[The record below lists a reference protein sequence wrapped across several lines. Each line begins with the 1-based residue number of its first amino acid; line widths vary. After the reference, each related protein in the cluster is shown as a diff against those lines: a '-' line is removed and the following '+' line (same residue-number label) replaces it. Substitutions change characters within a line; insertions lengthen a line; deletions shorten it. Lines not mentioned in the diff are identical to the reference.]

1 MRLWLTVHAYS
12 FLVSEKSGIISIMKI
27 IVAEKISASAVE
39 QLREPDWTV
48 LTADQLDGKL
58 TTELESADALIVRS
72 AVQADAGLLA
82 HAKKLRVIGRA
93 GVGVDNIDLDAAT
106 RQGIAV
112 MNTPGANAVAVAEQ
126 TIGMMLAMARHL
138 CRADALMHAGK
149 WEKKSLQGM
158 ELRGKTLGIA
168 GLGRIGMEVARRARA
183 FGMEMVG
190 HDPFVSVA
198 VAKEQ
203 GIRLVSLEELYAAAD
218 YITLHVGL
226 TPQTA
231 GMINESAIKKMK
243 KGVRLVNCARGE
255 LVNEGDL
262 IASLK
267 QGHIAAA
274 ALDVFNEEPLKN
286 SPLQSMEN
294 VILTPHIGGSTFEAQ
309 EAVGVQI
316 AQQVREYLKH
326 GVIQNAVNV
335 PSVSA
340 EEYAE
345 MQPYIVL
352 AERMGAFLAQI
363 SAGSIEEIS
372 LRYSGHIAEWKTEL
386 IRNAAIKGILNQ
398 ALEEKA
404 NLVNAASLAD
414 LRGLRVHEAHKAKV
428 STGGARSVLSI
439 YLKSSTEE
447 HMVKGAVL
455 RGTAPRI
462 LHIDDIDVEA
472 PLERNL
478 IYLRNS
484 DVPGVIGKVGTIL
497 GEAKINI
504 ADFSLGRRCEESSS
518 EPREAI
524 AVVHVDGPVPE
535 EVLKKL
541 EEIPAVRQA
550 KAVRLF

>member
-1 MRLWLTVHAYS
+1 V
-12 FLVSEKSGIISIMKI
+12 KI
-27 IVAEKISASAVE
+27 VVAEKISASAVSH
-39 QLREPDWTV
+39 LKEPGWTV
-48 LTADQLDGKL
+48 LTHEQLDGKL
-58 TTELESADALIVRS
+58 PAEIESADALIVRS
-72 AVQADAGLLA
+72 AVQADASLLS
-82 HAKKLRVIGRA
+82 HARKLRVIGRA
-93 GVGVDNIDLDAAT
+93 GVGVNNIDLDAAT

-126 TIGMMLAMARHL
+126 TLGMMLAMARHL

-149 WEKKSLQGM
+149 WEKKSLQGT
-158 ELRGKTLGIA
+158 ELRGKVLGIA
-168 GLGRIGMEVARRARA
+168 GLGRIGMEVAKRARA
-183 FGMEMVG
+183 FGMELVA
-190 HDPFVSVA
+190 HDPFVAVA

-203 GIRLVSLEELYAAAD
+203 GIRLASLDELYASAD

-226 TPQTA
+226 TPQTT
-231 GMINESAIKKMK
+231 GMVNAASIKKMK

-255 LVNEGDL
+255 LVQEADL
-262 IASLK
+262 VEALK
-267 QGHIAAA
+267 NGQVAAA
-274 ALDVFNEEPLKN
+274 ALDVFSDEPLKN
-286 SPLQSMEN
+286 SPLMAMEN

-345 MQPYIVL
+345 MQPYIIL
-352 AERMGAFLAQI
+352 AERMGSFLAQI
-363 SAGSIEEIS
+363 SEGSMEEIS

-398 ALEEKA
+398 TLDEKA

-414 LRGLRVHEAHKAKV
+414 SRGLRVHEAHKEKA
-428 STGGARSVLSI
+428 STGGAGSVLSI
-439 YLKSSTEE
+439 FLKSSKEE
-447 HMVKGAVL
+447 HLVKGAVL
-455 RGTAPRI
+455 RGAAPRL
-462 LHIDDIDVEA
+462 LHIDEIDVEA
-472 PLERNL
+472 PLERDL

-497 GEAKINI
+497 GEAEVNI
-504 ADFSLGRRCEESSS
+504 ADFSLGRRSGEATAE
-518 EPREAI
+518 REAI

-535 EVLKKL
+535 NVLKKL
-541 EEIPAVRQA
+541 EKIPAVRQA

>member
-1 MRLWLTVHAYS
+1 L
-12 FLVSEKSGIISIMKI
+12 KI
-27 IVAEKISASAVE
+27 VIAEKISATAIE
-39 QLREPDWTV
+39 QLKEPGWTV

-58 TTELESADALIVRS
+58 AEHLESADALMVRS
-72 AVQADAGLLA
+72 AVQVDAALLA
-82 HAKKLRVIGRA
+82 NAKKLRVIGRA

-126 TIGMMLAMARHL
+126 TLGMMLAMARHL
-138 CRADALMHAGK
+138 CRADSLMHAGK
-149 WEKKSLQGM
+149 WEKKSLQGT

-168 GLGRIGMEVARRARA
+168 GLGRVGMEVARRARA
-183 FGMEMVG
+183 FGMEIVA
-190 HDPFVSVA
+190 HDPFVSVG

-203 GIRLVSLEELYAAAD
+203 GIRLASLDDLYAVSD

-226 TPQTA
+226 TPQTT
-231 GMINESAIKKMK
+231 GMINEAAIKKMK
-243 KGVRLVNCARGE
+243 KDVRLVNCARGE
-255 LVNEGDL
+255 LVHEADL
-262 IASLK
+262 AQALK
-267 QGHIAAA
+267 QGHVAAA
-274 ALDVFNEEPLKN
+274 ALDVFTEEPLKN
-286 SPLQSMEN
+286 SPLTAMEN
-294 VILTPHIGGSTFEAQ
+294 VILTPHIAGSTFEAQ

-345 MQPYIVL
+345 MHPYIVL

-363 SAGSIEEIS
+363 SEGSIEEIS

-386 IRNAAIKGILNQ
+386 IRNGAIKGILNQ
-398 ALEEKA
+398 TLDEKA
-404 NLVNAASLAD
+404 NLVNAASLAED
-414 LRGLRVHEAHKAKV
+414 RGLRVNEAHKAKA
-428 STGGARSVLSI
+428 STGGAGSVLSI
-439 YLKSSTEE
+439 FLKSSKEE

-455 RGTAPRI
+455 RGTAPRL

-472 PLERNL
+472 PLERDL
-478 IYLRNS
+478 IYLRNR

-497 GEAKINI
+497 GEGEINI
-504 ADFSLGRRCEESSS
+504 ADFSLGRRAAEASS
-518 EPREAI
+518 EAREAI
-524 AVVHVDGPVPE
+524 AVVHVDGPVPDD
-535 EVLKKL
+535 VLKKL
-541 EEIPAVRQA
+541 EQIPAVRQA

>member
-1 MRLWLTVHAYS
+1 
-12 FLVSEKSGIISIMKI
+12 MKI
-27 IVAEKISASAVE
+27 IIAEKISAAAVE
-39 QLREPDWTV
+39 QLKEPGWTV
-48 LTADQLDGKL
+48 LTADQLEGKL
-58 TTELESADALIVRS
+58 TEHLASADALIVRS
-72 AVQADAGLLA
+72 AVQADAALLA
-82 HAKKLRVIGRA
+82 HAQKLRVIGRA

-126 TIGMMLAMARHL
+126 TIAMMLAMARHL
-138 CRADALMHAGK
+138 CRADVLMHAGK
-149 WEKKSLQGM
+149 WEKKSLQGT
-158 ELRGKTLGIA
+158 ELRGKTLGVA
-168 GLGRIGMEVARRARA
+168 GLGRIGMEVAKRARA
-183 FGMEMVG
+183 FGMEIVA

-203 GIRLVSLEELYAAAD
+203 GIRLVSLDELYTVAD

-231 GMINESAIKKMK
+231 GMINAAAIAKMK

-255 LVNEGDL
+255 LIQEADL
-262 IASLK
+262 IEAMREGRVAS
-267 QGHIAAA
+267 A
-274 ALDVFNEEPLKN
+274 ALDVFADEPLKN
-286 SPLQSMEN
+286 SPLQALEN
-294 VILTPHIGGSTFEAQ
+294 VILTPHIGGQTFEAQ

-363 SAGSIEEIS
+363 SEGSIEEIS

-386 IRNAAIKGILNQ
+386 IRNGAIKGILNQ
-398 ALEEKA
+398 ALEERA
-404 NLVNAASLAD
+404 NLVNAASLAEA
-414 LRGLRVHEAHKAKV
+414 RGLRIHEAHKAKA
-428 STGGARSVLSI
+428 STGGAGSVLSL
-439 YLKSSTEE
+439 YLKSSKAE

-455 RGTAPRI
+455 RGTAPRL
-462 LHIDDIDVEA
+462 LHIDGIDVEA
-472 PLERNL
+472 PLERDL
-478 IYLRNS
+478 IYLRNR
-484 DVPGVIGKVGTIL
+484 DVPGVIGRVGTIL
-497 GEAKINI
+497 GESEINI
-504 ADFSLGRRCEESSS
+504 ADFSLGRRAAEASTET
-518 EPREAI
+518 REAI
-524 AVVHVDGPVPE
+524 AVVHVDGPVPDA
-535 EVLKKL
+535 VLKKL
-541 EEIPAVRQA
+541 EEIPAIQQA